1 MSQKRTCFICG
12 SDDGP
17 TVTSVNMD
25 VCGLGRVVY
34 AMRCCA
40 GCGLVLQDPIVPIE
54 TMLKHY
60 AGFAPYTAFTTG
72 DPPLISTAKRM
83 LDLVSETGLT
93 PGRVYDAGA
102 ATGKMLFHFRRA
114 GWQVCGSDLSPV
126 AVSQAK
132 SLYDIDL
139 TVASCEDGLAGEQG
153 LDLVTLSHV
162 LEHIYDPPV
171 SLKAVRDALAPG
183 GHFLMEVPCLISPE
197 RCPPGMFTMEHVNY
211 FERTALTNLLGQAG
225 LDVIAAPICYD
236 EFLYPVITVLARK
249 TSAPPPPIVSSFV
262 DNMAFCE
269 AYTARDRA
277 MWETADA
284 RLRVALTPGE
294 PVWIWS
300 AGVQTSMLL
309 SRTSLMRH
317 ADVRGLTDRDPQK
330 QGHTVEGF
338 AILPPAVVIASP
350 HKIVVASYSFAAD
363 IEKSLLAQGVAPE
376 RIVQIY

>member
-1 MSQKRTCFICG
+1 MVSRLAAQEESPMSRKRTCFICG
-12 SDDGP
+12 SGDGP
-17 TVTSVNMD
+17 TVTSVDMD
-25 VCGLGRVVY
+25 VCGLGRVAY
-34 AMRCCA
+34 ALRCCS

-60 AGFAPYTAFTTG
+60 AGFAPYTAFSSG

-83 LDLVSETGLT
+83 
-93 PGRVYDAGA
+93 
-102 ATGKMLFHFRRA
+102 
-114 GWQVCGSDLSPV
+114 
-126 AVSQAK
+126 
-132 SLYDIDL
+132 
-139 TVASCEDGLAGEQG
+139 

-225 LDVIAAPICYD
+225 LEVIAAPICYD

-249 TSAPPPPIVSSFV
+249 TSVPPPPIVSSFD
-262 DNMAFCE
+262 DNMAFCD
-269 AYTARDRA
+269 AYTARDSA

-284 RLRVALTPGE
+284 RLRAALAPGE

-309 SRTSLMRH
+309 SRTSLLRH
-317 ADVRGLTDRDPQK
+317 GDVQGLTDRDPQK
-330 QGHTVEGF
+330 QGHTVEGL
-338 AILPPAVVIASP
+338 AILPPDVVIASP
-350 HKIVVASYSFAAD
+350 HKIIVASYSFAAD